1 VPAPA
6 LLQPLADKGDA
17 DAKSLLGMVLT
28 EGVGT
33 RADPRKGYL
42 LLTEAAEAGVVDAKY
57 WLGRCYL
64 DGKGTKKDMDKA
76 LALFADAAAAGHED
90 AGKTL
95 SLLKKR

>member
-1 VPAPA
+1 
-6 LLQPLADKGDA
+6 
-17 DAKSLLGMVLT
+17 
-28 EGVGT
+28 
-33 RADPRKGYL
+33 